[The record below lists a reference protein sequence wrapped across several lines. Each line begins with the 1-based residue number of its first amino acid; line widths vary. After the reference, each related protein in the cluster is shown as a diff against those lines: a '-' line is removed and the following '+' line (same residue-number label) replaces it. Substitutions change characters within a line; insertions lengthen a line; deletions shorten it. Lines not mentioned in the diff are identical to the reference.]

1 MFKKG
6 QNFLPEVGVF
16 VVVNVHVGIISEV
29 NVHITVE
36 APVDVSD
43 DVLILE
49 RSSDLQQQ
57 QLCDYFVSRVQEMNI
72 RGLLS
77 LEFQTF

>member
-1 MFKKG
+1 M
-6 QNFLPEVGVF
+6 
-16 VVVNVHVGIISEV
+16 VVNVHVGIISEV

-43 DVLILE
+43 DVLILV

-72 RGLLS
+72 RRLLS